1 MSRRRWKPTR
11 VRCEEDGER
20 ANGDAVRKASHIE
33 KPFIVDGESLD
44 MIVPGSRTQTLAA
57 ELATETGR
65 ELAAVSFD
73 RFPDGEGYVR
83 VHDAPDHAVVV
94 ASTVSDGSHVEL
106 LQLHD
111 AVREAGAREVT
122 TVIPYMGYARQ
133 ERAFSEGE
141 AVSARAV
148 AQAISTGT
156 DRVVTVNP
164 HEDVVCEYFDV
175 PAEAVD
181 AAAQLAEPLP
191 DLADP
196 LFLSP
201 DAGAID
207 IATTVRDAYGDGE
220 TDYFEKTRHSGTEV
234 EIEPRDADVEGRD
247 VVVADDIIATG
258 STMSEAVAILD
269 ERGANRVFVTC
280 VHPLLARSAYLNLQ
294 RAGVESIYGT
304 DTIEHTVSQVS
315 AAPVIAERL

>member
-1 MSRRRWKPTR
+1 
-11 VRCEEDGER
+11 
-20 ANGDAVRKASHIE
+20 
-33 KPFIVDGESLD
+33 

-57 ELATETGR
+57 ELAAEADR

-73 RFPDGEGYVR
+73 RFPDGERFVR
-83 VHDAPDHAVVV
+83 VHDAPDNAVIV

-106 LQLHD
+106 LQLQD

-133 ERAFSEGE
+133 ERAFNEGE

-148 AQAISTGT
+148 ARAISTGT
-156 DRVVTVNP
+156 DRVITINP
-164 HEDVVCEYFDV
+164 HEEVVCDYFDV

-181 AAAQLAEPLP
+181 AAECLADPLP

-220 TDYFEKTRHSGTEV
+220 VDHFEKTRHSGTEV
-234 EIEPRDADVEGRD
+234 EIEPSNADVAGRD
-247 VVVADDIIATG
+247 VAVVDDIIATG
-258 STMSEAVAILD
+258 STMSEAVEVLD
-269 ERGANRVFVTC
+269 ERGANRVFVAC
-280 VHPLLARSAYLNLQ
+280 VHPLLARTAYLKLS
-294 RAGVESIYGT
+294 RAGVAAIYGT
-304 DTIEHTVSQVS
+304 DTIERPASRVSV
-315 AAPVIAERL
+315 APVLSAML